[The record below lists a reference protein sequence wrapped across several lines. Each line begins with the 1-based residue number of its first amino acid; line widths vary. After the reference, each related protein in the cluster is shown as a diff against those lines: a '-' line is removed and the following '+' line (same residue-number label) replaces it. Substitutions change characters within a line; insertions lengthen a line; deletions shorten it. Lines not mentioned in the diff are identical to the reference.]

1 MEYLNNQVAYNAI
14 IAMTDA
20 EIVEMI
26 VESNLNIPH
35 DVVNGVLV
43 NREMIIKTLTGIN
56 PNPNVRITYTYNGER
71 TEQKQEA
78 GSSGCR
84 TCGG

>member
-56 PNPNVRITYTYNGER
+56 P
-71 TEQKQEA
+71 EQKQEA
-78 GSSGCR
+78 GSGGCR